1 MMDDFKNKHYFE
13 DLGDQ
18 LACYITKDSGFWS
31 MYQRNYFPPKDMPA
45 AGVGKGN
52 WSFVYEEDNDPHY
65 VEGATIIR
73 VDKGNFDNIKAIV
86 KAFQNGLIE
95 EGWENVASIQ
105 LEETDEGPLY
115 IYVKPFDADPLW
127 TVINPDYRGW
137 AVPDLKAC
145 LRDFAFGFF
154 EKNAAEL
161 KSLKGAELFA
171 FIKDGV
177 KKEFPKLSKENV
189 EYTIRQVEDYLEG
202 EEDYETDGT
211 KEDLDNF
218 LYDTDWSTLPKN
230 ATTKYISEI
239 IKKEFPDIDAVDLKH
254 AVAFVK
260 ETLADVYY
268 EESYREEDKMYNILE
283 EAFKDLNRKH
293 TRRADEGTEVCP
305 DCGKEVCECAKKVNE
320 LLQFDRAFQSNWKK
334 LLNKLDELGVK
345 YTEGNA
351 AWNPEIIELIKIDGE
366 DAFAY
371 TADGICYGEELQ
383 YWNKRFNAMNLIKA
397 LHDEDNSNRYP
408 SLNTLFNENSEKFL
422 NEDIQ
427 VTSEE
432 IKDFIA
438 KVGAEA
444 IKKALD
450 DFENNTVETVVEEP
464 VEDVLTADLTAD
476 DLAAEEPAEE
486 TKEDNNEE
494 EIAESLNEDI
504 HDLDLTGV
512 PITFIPESEIKTFA
526 DNYSANLP
534 AHKRPPR
541 FFKLGY
547 ARQMVKEVAAQYK
560 ASRSGRTANKFPDAP
575 IVNIIKCTEYSAVYS
590 GNPWQDTDDTK
601 NTDKVLGTARHTGEK
616 TGFAYDGEG
625 NIVNLIGSYP
635 DGSKA
640 LQIYI
645 ADHSRQRVKY
655 FISVNG
661 EEFRLA
667 DKEEVA
673 NYLTPGEASKVLS
686 GREAK
691 PAGFDVEGKALFDK
705 PINRVKLNGVYM
717 LGNLGHSIF

>member
-65 VEGATIIR
+65 MEGATIIR

-86 KAFQNGLIE
+86 KAFQDGLIK
-95 EGWENVASIQ
+95 EGWENIASIQ

-115 IYVKPFDADPLW
+115 IYVKPFDAEPLW

-154 EKNAAEL
+154 EKNVAEL

-189 EYTIRQVEDYLEG
+189 EYAIRQVEDYLEG
-202 EEDYETDGT
+202 EEDYETDEA

-230 ATTKYISEI
+230 ATAKYISEI
-239 IKKEFPDIDAVDLKH
+239 IKKEFPDIEAVDLKR

-293 TRRADEGTEVCP
+293 TRRADEGAEVCP
-305 DCGKEVCECAKKVNE
+305 GCGKEVCECTKKV
-320 LLQFDRAFQSNWKK
+320 
-334 LLNKLDELGVK
+334 
-345 YTEGNA
+345 
-351 AWNPEIIELIKIDGE
+351 
-366 DAFAY
+366 
-371 TADGICYGEELQ
+371 
-383 YWNKRFNAMNLIKA
+383 
-397 LHDEDNSNRYP
+397 
-408 SLNTLFNENSEKFL
+408 

-450 DFENNTVETVVEEP
+450 DFENNTVETGVEEP
-464 VEDVLTADLTAD
+464 VEDVLAPDLTAD
-476 DLAAEEPAEE
+476 DLAAAETVEE

-534 AHKRPPR
+534 AHRRPPR

-560 ASRSGRTANKFPDAP
+560 AGRSGRTANKFPDAP

-601 NTDKVLGTARHTGEK
+601 NTDKVLGKERHTGEK
-616 TGFAYDGEG
+616 TGFAYGGEG

-661 EEFRLA
+661 EEFRPA
-667 DKEEVA
+667 NKEEVA

-686 GREAK
+686 GREVK
-691 PAGFDVEGKALFDK
+691 PAGFDAEGKALFDK